1 VIRTNTRKNTPR
13 KAPATFQ
20 GRWLVIIVI
29 FIFELLFY
37 TWIRVEIITTG
48 KEISKAQAQQ
58 KEKRAYQSE
67 LIVEKERLSS
77 PERIMTIARDNL
89 DLHTPA
95 PEQVINMDDLP

>member
-1 VIRTNTRKNTPR
+1 MIRTNTKKNAPGKTPT
-13 KAPATFQ
+13 TFQ
-20 GRWLVIIVI
+20 GRWLVIIVF

-37 TWIRVEIITTG
+37 TWIRVEISTTG
-48 KEISKAQAQQ
+48 KEISKAQARQ

-95 PEQVINMDDLP
+95 PEQIINMDDMP